1 MSKFVKVTTELRDLS
16 LIKRSLDD
24 LKLSYQE
31 DARYVHTWSGT
42 VSKVPVLVEG
52 VKARFGLRPTEDGI
66 YEAVGDDMQ
75 VRSIRS
81 TLDQVQQ
88 RYAYHKVVA
97 ETALAGFDLVEET
110 VGRDNVIR
118 LTVRRWS

>member
-52 VKARFGLRPTEDGI
+52 FKARFGLRPTEDGI

>member
-81 TLDQVQQ
+81 TLDQIQQ